1 MYQVIEKELL
11 NSTCGLQ
18 DPRIDKKFVPTLDMS
33 FDTAEEA
40 LRFYRDYASLAG
52 FDVRR
57 NRFRNGGRAQEVE
70 CKFSGTYTGGP
81 GPDRSR
87 GKTTMKKQC
96 KAMVTIAR
104 LKDGP
109 ER

>member
-1 MYQVIEKELL
+1 
-11 NSTCGLQ
+11 
-18 DPRIDKKFVPTLDMS
+18 MS
-33 FDTAEEA
+33 FDTSDEA
-40 LRFYRDYASLAG
+40 LRFYRDYAALAG

-57 NRFRNGGRAQEVE
+57 NMHRDGGHTQEVE

-81 GPDRSR
+81 RPDRER
-87 GKTTMKKQC
+87 GKTTMKKKC

-104 LKDGP
+104 SKDGP

>member
-1 MYQVIEKELL
+1 
-11 NSTCGLQ
+11 
-18 DPRIDKKFVPTLDMS
+18 MS
-33 FDTAEEA
+33 FDTSDEA
-40 LRFYRDYASLAG
+40 LRFYRDYVALAG

-57 NRFRNGGRAQEVE
+57 NRHRNGGRAQEVE

-81 GPDRSR
+81 GPDRER
-87 GKTTMKKQC
+87 GKTTMKKKC

-104 LKDGP
+104 SKDGP